1 MLEKGAIPNFWRA
14 PTDNDLGN
22 LMPFRLAPWKT
33 ASSDQQLKSS
43 TINIVEDIGIEVK
56 SIFELA
62 GVMIDY
68 ELTQTI
74 LKDGSLFFKGKFL
87 SRAKELSELPRFGFI
102 LNLPKSF
109 SNIKWYGRGP
119 HENYWDRN
127 TSAFMGI
134 YKSSVAN
141 QYHPYIRP
149 QENGNKTDT
158 QWLELTNQAGSGW
171 HIIGLPQFDFS
182 ALFYTIYDFDL
193 GTAKPLKH
201 TIDLKEQPFISLQ
214 IDKRQMGLGGDDS
227 WGAYPHNKYRLFY
240 QPYEFEFLMKPIDE
254 SEK

>member
-1 MLEKGAIPNFWRA
+1 
-14 PTDNDLGN
+14 
-22 LMPFRLAPWKT
+22 MPFRLAQWKT
-33 ASSDQQLKSS
+33 ASSERQLQS
-43 TINIVEDIGIEVK
+43 TKINIVEDLGIEVK

-62 GVMIDY
+62 GVKIDY

-74 LKDGSLFFKGKFL
+74 TKNGSIIFKGQFL
-87 SRAKELSELPRFGFI
+87 STEKELPELPRFGFT

-134 YKSSVAN
+134 HKSTVAN

-158 QWLELTNQAGSGW
+158 YYWITSV
-171 HIIGLPQFDFS
+171 
-182 ALFYTIYDFDL
+182 
-193 GTAKPLKH
+193 
-201 TIDLKEQPFISLQ
+201 
-214 IDKRQMGLGGDDS
+214 
-227 WGAYPHNKYRLFY
+227 
-240 QPYEFEFLMKPIDE
+240 
-254 SEK
+254 